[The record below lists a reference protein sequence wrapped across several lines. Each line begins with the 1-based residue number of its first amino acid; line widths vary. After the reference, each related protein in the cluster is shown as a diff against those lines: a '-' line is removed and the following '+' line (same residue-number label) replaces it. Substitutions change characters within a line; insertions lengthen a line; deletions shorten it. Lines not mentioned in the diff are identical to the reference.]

1 MRVKLTTPPN
11 IEGPARPMAERVKC
25 TFTWFYS
32 NFIGKKPSWIL
43 SRTPLNEGYPGMTL
57 NMKKS
62 FPKNRKK
69 DPKHHLIWYFAYF
82 YRYRHQYLSTYP
94 KKFGQTIFFKVWLQ
108 NILTTNDLEI
118 YFQTKFSFLKE
129 SPYLIVCTS
138 KFHYK
143 SMNAWM
149 IFTWIIT
156 QNEVM
161 QKCQNCQKPLQK
173 VPNCVEP
180 G

>member
-1 MRVKLTTPPN
+1 
-11 IEGPARPMAERVKC
+11 MAERVKC

-94 KKFGQTIFFKVWLQ
+94 KKFGQTIFLKYGSKISWLPMTWKYIFKQNFLFWRNLLTWLFAHQSFTIKVWMH
-108 NILTTNDLEI
+108 EW
-118 YFQTKFSFLKE
+118 FSPE
-129 SPYLIVCTS
+129 
-138 KFHYK
+138 
-143 SMNAWM
+143 
-149 IFTWIIT
+149 
-156 QNEVM
+156 
-161 QKCQNCQKPLQK
+161 
-173 VPNCVEP
+173 
-180 G
+180 